1 MPQLATNK
9 AAETFEI
16 ARARASRAGQLHH
29 IQMMLMAAGVAGF
42 CIVAVAA
49 TVMTSLL

>member
-1 MPQLATNK
+1 MPQIVTDK
-9 AAETFEI
+9 IGETYEI
-16 ARARASRAGQLHH
+16 ARARASRAGQMHQL
-29 IQMMLMAAGVAGF
+29 QVMLMAAGATGF

>member
-1 MPQLATNK
+1 MPQFVADK
-9 AAETFEI
+9 AVETFEI